1 MLSTSDYF
9 IYGCFLR
16 YHTMATIEKEKRQE
30 PTYHS
35 LLPAFQN
42 TMVFHKDEDHQQDY
56 DNRICQ

>member
-1 MLSTSDYF
+1 
-9 IYGCFLR
+9 
-16 YHTMATIEKEKRQE
+16 MATIEKEKRQE